1 MKYIL
6 CISYIFFTDLI
17 SYFIHFRRE
26 DSIDTEVKASG
37 FVRQI
42 EKETDAFFQEIEI
55 RDKEEEEEDD
65 DNETIEDNEDYEDCV
80 DNIEDLECQLN
91 DLQLQNEI
99 IVNKDYNAS
108 TKDKSLNNDNEHL
121 NRISTMP
128 DSDKQSDTENECERN
143 NEDVT
148 VMNVMTDEKHKDS
161 ALYDSSL
168 NTDNEVVH
176 FIFDDS
182 RSIRSVSTA
191 ATIAPDVI
199 KKRTKLALDKRERS
213 QAKRAVVKGEASA
226 VTRIRRN
233 NRATIKES
241 TGIWGWE

>member
-1 MKYIL
+1 M
-6 CISYIFFTDLI
+6 
-17 SYFIHFRRE
+17 
-26 DSIDTEVKASG
+26 
-37 FVRQI
+37 
-42 EKETDAFFQEIEI
+42 QEIEI
-55 RDKEEEEEDD
+55 KDKEEDD
-65 DNETIEDNEDYEDCV
+65 DNETSEDNEDYEEETYEDCV
-80 DNIEDLECQLN
+80 NNIKDLECQLN

-99 IVNKDYNAS
+99 VNKDYDAS
-108 TKDKSLNNDNEHL
+108 TKDKALNKDNEHL

-128 DSDKQSDTENECERN
+128 DSDKQSNTENECKRN

-148 VMNVMTDEKHKDS
+148 VMNAMADEKHNDC

-168 NTDNEVVH
+168 NADNEVVNY
-176 FIFDDS
+176 IFDDT
-182 RSIRSVSTA
+182 RSVRSVSTT

-226 VTRIRRN
+226 VTRIRRD

>member
-1 MKYIL
+1 M
-6 CISYIFFTDLI
+6 
-17 SYFIHFRRE
+17 
-26 DSIDTEVKASG
+26 
-37 FVRQI
+37 
-42 EKETDAFFQEIEI
+42 QEIEI
-55 RDKEEEEEDD
+55 KDKEEEED
-65 DNETIEDNEDYEDCV
+65 DNETNEDNEEYEDCV
-80 DNIEDLECQLN
+80 DDIEDLECQLN

-99 IVNKDYNAS
+99 IVNKGYDAS
-108 TKDKSLNNDNEHL
+108 TKDKALNSDNEHL
-121 NRISTMP
+121 NRISTMS
-128 DSDKQSDTENECERN
+128 DSNKQSNTENECKRN

-148 VMNVMTDEKHKDS
+148 VMNAMADKK
-161 ALYDSSL
+161 YNDSSL
-168 NTDNEVVH
+168 NADNEVVH
-176 FIFDDS
+176 FIFDDT

-191 ATIAPDVI
+191 ATIAPDLI